1 MYEFKSFKL
10 VGKGIDTEMRGD
22 GVSVL
27 TPKKRPQMDAD
38 ETDRELAITSAS
50 EVFDRILDSVGVGYS

>member
-10 VGKGIDTEMRGD
+10 AGKGIDTEMRGD

-27 TPKKRPQMDAD
+27 TPKKRHRWTRMRQIEAEPWLIA
-38 ETDRELAITSAS
+38 
-50 EVFDRILDSVGVGYS
+50 

>member
-1 MYEFKSFKL
+1 MYEFKTFRL
-10 VGKGIDTEMRGD
+10 AGKGIDTEMRGD

-38 ETDRELAITSAS
+38 ETD
-50 EVFDRILDSVGVGYS
+50 